1 MTQLRGVIGLLLAAP
16 LWAGAQDG
24 PQLMDNRVFYRV
36 LLDELE
42 IAGGGQQ
49 DIGWDGQAWVGTDTR
64 RLWIKTEGERGAGG
78 HDAAQLQLLYSHAIA
93 PYWDLQA
100 GLRRDFDPQP
110 GGDWAVLSVQGLAP
124 YFFEV
129 EAELFLGSGGQT
141 GLRLEAEYELLIT
154 QRLILTPH
162 LELDVFGEDDR
173 RRGIGAGASA
183 LEFGARLRYEIRREF
198 APYIGLRGIRKLG
211 TTAEFAQNAGD
222 DKRAVEY
229 LAGLRFW
236 F

>member
-1 MTQLRGVIGLLLAAP
+1 M
-16 LWAGAQDG
+16 
-24 PQLMDNRVFYRV
+24 
-36 LLDELE
+36 
-42 IAGGGQQ
+42 
-49 DIGWDGQAWVGTDTR
+49 
-64 RLWIKTEGERGAGG
+64 
-78 HDAAQLQLLYSHAIA
+78 
-93 PYWDLQA
+93 
-100 GLRRDFDPQP
+100 
-110 GGDWAVLSVQGLAP
+110 LSVQGLAP

-173 RRGIGAGASA
+173 GRGIGAGASA

-198 APYIGLRGIRKLG
+198 APYVGLRGIRKLG

>member
-1 MTQLRGVIGLLLAAP
+1 MTKRGVIGLLLAVP

-42 IAGGGQQ
+42 IAGGGGQRGT
-49 DIGWDGQAWVGTDTR
+49 GWDGQAWVGTDTR

-100 GLRRDFDPQP
+100 GLRRDFDPRP
-110 GGDWAVLSVQGLAP
+110 GRDWAVLSVQGLAP

-129 EAELFLGSGGQT
+129 EAELFIGEGSQS
-141 GLRLEAEYELLIT
+141 GLRFEAEYELLLT
-154 QRLILTPH
+154 QRLILTPNLH
-162 LELDVFGEDDR
+162 LEVFGEDDR
-173 RRGIGAGASA
+173 RQATGSGVSA

-198 APYIGLRGIRKLG
+198 APYIGLRGIRRLG
-211 TTAEFAQNAGD
+211 TTAEFARDAGE
-222 DKRAVEY
+222 DKRAVEF